1 MEKIRKDKEINDKEK
16 NRVNGELRRMV
27 EEKEEKLKEL
37 MVESEEMNLLKN

>member
-37 MVESEEMNLLKN
+37 MAESEEMNLLKN